1 MILPMHLIMM
11 FVDLVAMWSVYVSNP
26 NPNQSIDFD
35 ARAPVPCM

>member
-11 FVDLVAMWSVYVSNP
+11 FVDLVAMWYP